1 MADTNFFDQFTS
13 IDNLRKAWIKAKDYA
28 STEHIFYDEFA
39 FNEFTEHIDAK
50 LLSLAFDLNQETYTP
65 KPL

>member
-1 MADTNFFDQFTS
+1 MIDTNLFDEITS

-39 FNEFTEHIDAK
+39 FNEFSEHIA
-50 LLSLAFDLNQETYTP
+50 T
-65 KPL
+65 